1 MNRDCALCISWWPS
15 QTMYINIRAST
26 EVTLLSSFKKARWME
41 KNPPLCHVCSLN
53 NSYSHWRSVRTL
65 CFNLLLSP
73 SLSIFSLSLSPF
85 LCFDGHERAC
95 LECFLSKVACLCM
108 FFVFIQ
114 RKSVS
119 EKSVLEKK
127 QIALECKNSLV
138 WFHMNLTLHA
148 NTFSNTW
155 MIHMNKKI

>member
-1 MNRDCALCISWWPS
+1 MNRDCALCVSWWPS
-15 QTMYINIRAST
+15 QTMYIYIRAST
-26 EVTLLSSFKKARWME
+26 EVTLLSSFKKARWM
-41 KNPPLCHVCSLN
+41 KKIHLFVM
-53 NSYSHWRSVRTL
+53 SV
-65 CFNLLLSP
+65 
-73 SLSIFSLSLSPF
+73 LSIIPVLVEGQWGLYASSSSHPASFSFSFHFFLSFSF
-85 LCFDGHERAC
+85 LCFHGHERAC

-108 FFVFIQ
+108 FFVFIH

-148 NTFSNTW
+148 NTFTHTW
-155 MIHMNKKI
+155 MKK